1 MAGNTI
7 ISNHKFMKKYYLGN
21 IEKETEE
28 NENFRKVI
36 WTGEH
41 SQLVLMSLPVGCDIG
56 VETHPHVDQF
66 FRVESGEGKVII
78 DGEEMEFSDNFAFI
92 VPAGAEH
99 NVINTGDK
107 ELKLYTIYSPANHID
122 GRIHKTKE
130 EAEGDTEDEEF
141 GHSV

>member
-1 MAGNTI
+1 
-7 ISNHKFMKKYYLGN
+7 MKKYYLGN